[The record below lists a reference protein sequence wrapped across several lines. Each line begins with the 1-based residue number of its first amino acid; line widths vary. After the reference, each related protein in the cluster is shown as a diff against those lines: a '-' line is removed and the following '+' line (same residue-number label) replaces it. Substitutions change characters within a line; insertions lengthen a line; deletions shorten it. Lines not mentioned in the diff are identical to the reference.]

1 MASQQSVAKH
11 GGVRTSQHCDLRCE
25 GGSEGQRCAGVLQ
38 GGGRRLREAS
48 PLLLRARNP
57 EQPNVEPA
65 LLLRGLDQQTAQKGK
80 LGQGAEPE
88 ARPGEA
94 KLNEN
99 GPSDIE
105 DTDIDIDIDSIA
117 IDLILTI
124 SLVTNPR
131 NDISLGMISLMR
143 MI

>member
-1 MASQQSVAKH
+1 MMARQQSVARH
-11 GGVRTSQHCDLRCE
+11 GGVQTSQHCDLRCE

-65 LLLRGLDQQTAQKGK
+65 LLLLGPDQQTAQKGK

-88 ARPGEA
+88 ARPGDPTVVEKNIITSA
-94 KLNEN
+94 DGSNDTLK
-99 GPSDIE
+99 IE
-105 DTDIDIDIDSIA
+105 IEYADIA
-117 IDLILTI
+117 IDNVNLT
-124 SLVTNPR
+124 
-131 NDISLGMISLMR
+131 
-143 MI
+143 